1 MLPALLSVKLL
12 TNWGTLFFAL
22 GISMVQSLPF
32 LRNAVPTP
40 ATHPGRQ
47 LSDQWRQLG
56 RVFFTA

>member
-1 MLPALLSVKLL
+1 
-12 TNWGTLFFAL
+12 
-22 GISMVQSLPF
+22 MVQSPPF

-40 ATHPGRQ
+40 ATHPGRH